1 MTDKKTYESKMTDID
16 AKIKALRK
24 QKKKLQKDHEV
35 KDLKL
40 KVKSQSEQIAQLTA
54 DNQALTADNQE
65 LKADNQELKAKLS
78 DTDMQTVPFPAD
90 DKLKKLEK
98 EKANLEQ
105 KLAYNRQKYS
115 VLNNRYSTAL
125 RVLRSFGSQ
134 YGFDPEP
141 NILSIRAIGTDSD
154 SSEK

>member
-1 MTDKKTYESKMTDID
+1 MPTTKRDYNQKMTDID

-24 QKKKLQKDHEV
+24 QKRKLQKDHEV

-54 DNQALTADNQE
+54 DNR
-65 LKADNQELKAKLS
+65 ELKAKLTE
-78 DTDMQTVPFPAD
+78 TDMQTVPFPAD
-90 DKLKKLEK
+90 GRLKKLEK

-105 KLAYNRQKYS
+105 KLAYNRNRYR
-115 VLNNRYSTAL
+115 VLNNRYDTAL
-125 RVLRSFGSQ
+125 RTLRSFGTQ

-141 NILSIRAIGTDSD
+141 NILSIRSIGAESD
-154 SSEK
+154 EKEK

>member
-1 MTDKKTYESKMTDID
+1 MPTTKKDYNQKMTDID

-24 QKKKLQKDHEV
+24 QKRKLQKDHEV

-40 KVKSQSEQIAQLTA
+40 KLSKQSEQIAQLT
-54 DNQALTADNQE
+54 
-65 LKADNQELKAKLS
+65 ADNQELKAKLS

-115 VLNNRYSTAL
+115 VLNNRYNVAL

>member
-1 MTDKKTYESKMTDID
+1 MPTTKRDYNQKMTDID
-16 AKIKALRK
+16 AKIKALRR
-24 QKKKLQKDHEV
+24 QKRKLQKDHEV

-40 KVKSQSEQIAQLTA
+40 KVKSQSEQIAQLT
-54 DNQALTADNQE
+54 
-65 LKADNQELKAKLS
+65 ADNQELKAKLS

-115 VLNNRYSTAL
+115 VLNNRYNVAL

>member
-1 MTDKKTYESKMTDID
+1 MTEQTKKTYEDKMTDLD
-16 AKIKALRK
+16 AKIKALRQ

-54 DNQALTADNQE
+54 DNR
-65 LKADNQELKAKLS
+65 KLKAKLAE
-78 DTDMQTVPFPAD
+78 TDMQTVPFPAD
-90 DKLKKLEK
+90 DRLKKLEK

-105 KLAYNRQKYS
+105 KLAHNRQKYS
-115 VLNNRYSTAL
+115 VLNNRYATAL
-125 RVLRSFGSQ
+125 QALRSFGTQ

-141 NILSIRAIGTDSD
+141 NILSIRSIGADSD
-154 SSEK
+154 DNEK

>member
-1 MTDKKTYESKMTDID
+1 MPTTKKDYNQKMTDID

-24 QKKKLQKDHEV
+24 QKRKLQKDHEV

-40 KVKSQSEQIAQLTA
+40 KLSKQSEQIAQLTA
-54 DNQALTADNQE
+54 DNQALT
-65 LKADNQELKAKLS
+65 ADNQELKAKLS

-115 VLNNRYSTAL
+115 VLNNRYNVAL

>member
-1 MTDKKTYESKMTDID
+1 MPTTKKDYNQKMTDID

-24 QKKKLQKDHEV
+24 QKRKLQKDHEV

-40 KVKSQSEQIAQLTA
+40 KLSKQSEQIAQLTA
-54 DNQALTADNQE
+54 DNQALT
-65 LKADNQELKAKLS
+65 ADNQELKAKLS

>member
-1 MTDKKTYESKMTDID
+1 MTKTYESKMSDLD

-24 QKKKLQKDHEV
+24 QKRKLQKDHEV

-40 KVKSQSEQIAQLTA
+40 KLSKQSEQIAQLTA
-54 DNQALTADNQE
+54 DNQAL
-65 LKADNQELKAKLS
+65 KAKLAE
-78 DTDMQTVPFPAD
+78 TDMQTVPFPAD
-90 DKLKKLEK
+90 GKLEKLEK
-98 EKANLEQ
+98 EKASLEQ

-115 VLNNRYSTAL
+115 VLNNRYNVAL

-141 NILSIRAIGTDSD
+141 NILSIRSIGAESD
-154 SSEK
+154 SNEK

>member
-1 MTDKKTYESKMTDID
+1 MPTTKRDYNQKMTDID

-54 DNQALTADNQE
+54 DNQ
-65 LKADNQELKAKLS
+65 ELKAKLS

-90 DKLKKLEK
+90 KKVAEQSKKIDSLSLENRKLKEKLSPFEEYRRQNSLLNYKLMKSMELIRELSKRCGQDPETYLAKLKKAK
-98 EKANLEQ
+98 
-105 KLAYNRQKYS
+105 
-115 VLNNRYSTAL
+115 
-125 RVLRSFGSQ
+125 
-134 YGFDPEP
+134 
-141 NILSIRAIGTDSD
+141 
-154 SSEK
+154 